1 MELLEGQTLKHRIA
15 EGRFKTEELLELG
28 QAARYLGGRKPPL
41 RPSGSTK
48 ELSLKALATLVRNDF
63 DSQDAKV

>member
-28 QAARYLGGRKPPL
+28 QAARYLGSRKPPL
-41 RPSGSTK
+41 RPSGPTE
-48 ELSLKALATLVRNDF
+48 ELSLKALAMLVRNDF
-63 DSQDAKV
+63 DSEDAKI